1 MTIYTRRQ
9 ILELLNVEED
19 FLVAL
24 EQEEVI
30 EPDGPEPRA
39 GEFSERMLERVRVAC
54 TLVNDLDVNLAGVVI
69 IVRMREEIGE
79 LRDALESAL
88 ERLRSGGRGP

>member
-24 EQEEVI
+24 EQEEII
-30 EPDGPEPRA
+30 EPDGPEARA
-39 GEFSERMLERVRVAC
+39 GEFSERMLERVRVAH
-54 TLVNDLDVNLAGVVI
+54 TLVHDLDVNLAGVVI
-69 IVRMREEIGE
+69 SVRMREEIGQ
-79 LRDALESAL
+79 LRNARESAL
-88 ERLRSGGRGP
+88 ERLRSGGTGS